1 MERKE
6 RRGWVVR
13 GGQKVWVRD
22 ARGELVQ
29 VASSVACFPSIC
41 TAEVQLGLF
50 FFLFFSFFLI
60 DIFDFVP
67 V

>member
-1 MERKE
+1 M
-6 RRGWVVR
+6 
-13 GGQKVWVRD
+13 WVRD

-29 VASSVACFPSIC
+29 VASSAACFPSIC

-50 FFLFFSFFLI
+50 FFLSFFSFFLI